1 MKDMFTSSPKRENNR
16 KMPGKVHVH
25 VKTSFGEVVIEG
37 ETPKE
42 ILDML
47 RSTPPDFVSE
57 VSNLAASRLVPPLKA
72 KLEGIV
78 ELTSEGPV
86 LTTPKSLTHYE
97 AISLILYALENK
109 TGTASQIERLLQ
121 SSGIKSMV
129 PARLNEMTRRGL
141 VFKPTPSRPEFK
153 LTVQGERW
161 IENSVMPKVGGIK
174 NE

>member
-1 MKDMFTSSPKRENNR
+1 
-16 KMPGKVHVH
+16 MPGKVHVR
-25 VKTSFGEVVIEG
+25 VKTSFGEVVVEAD
-37 ETPKE
+37 TPKE
-42 ILDML
+42 ILDL
-47 RSTPPDFVSE
+47 LKSAPADFVSE
-57 VSNLAASRLVPPLKA
+57 VSNLASSKLVPSLMA

-86 LTTPKSLTHYE
+86 LTTPRSLTHYE
-97 AISLILYALENK
+97 AISLILYALENR

-121 SSGIKSMV
+121 SSGIKAMV

-161 IENSVMPKVGGIK
+161 IENSVMPKVGGAK

>member
-1 MKDMFTSSPKRENNR
+1 MQ
-16 KMPGKVHVH
+16 VH
-25 VKTSFGEVVIEG
+25 VKTSFGEVVIQA
-37 ETPKE
+37 ETARD
-42 ILDML
+42 ILDLLKSM
-47 RSTPPDFVSE
+47 PPDFMAE
-57 VSNLAASRLVPPLKA
+57 VTNLASLKFASSIKA

-97 AISLILYALENK
+97 AISLILYTLENK
-109 TGTASQIERLLQ
+109 TGTSSQIEKLLQ

-153 LTVQGERW
+153 LTTQGERW
-161 IENSVMPKVGGIK
+161 VENSVLPKIGGTK
-174 NE
+174 AE

>member
-1 MKDMFTSSPKRENNR
+1 M
-16 KMPGKVHVH
+16 HVH
-25 VKTSFGEVVIEG
+25 VKTSFGEVVVEG

-42 ILDML
+42 ILDIL
-47 RSTPPDFVSE
+47 KSTPPEFVSE
-57 VSNLAASRLVPPLKA
+57 VSNLASLKLVPPIKA

-86 LTTPKSLTHYE
+86 LTTPKPLTHYE
-97 AISLILYALENK
+97 AIGLTLYALENK
-109 TGTASQIERLLQ
+109 TSTASQIERLLQ
-121 SSGIKSMV
+121 SSGIKAMV

-141 VFKPTPSRPEFK
+141 VFKPTQSRPEFK

-161 IENSVMPKVGGIK
+161 VENSVMPKVGGTK